1 VSAEFRR
8 VLEAMSTS
16 LLGGT
21 ALALEHDYQQRSGF
35 LLGMLLAMAAEQADG
50 AVAMLVDENAAVRA
64 LFAEAADR
72 IDDAVLAERLRLAA
86 AERDAS
92 LRLSVLAAANRG
104 LRTLLIALHAHVERQ
119 LADGQND
126 EARALDA
133 RIWAELVAGNA
144 RRRLASAPL

>member
-1 VSAEFRR
+1 MSAEFRR

-16 LLGGT
+16 LLGGS
-21 ALALEHDYQQRSGF
+21 ALVLEHDYQQRSVF

-50 AVAMLVDENAAVRA
+50 AVAMLVEENAALRA
-64 LFAEAADR
+64 LFADAAER
-72 IDDAVLAERLRLAA
+72 VDDAVLAERLRLAA

-92 LRLSVLAAANRG
+92 LRLGVLASANRG
-104 LRTLLIALHAHVERQ
+104 LRTLVIALHARVEQ
-119 LADGQND
+119 HQGDDGD
-126 EARALDA
+126 DARALEA